1 MATPVGYQ
9 QFAAG
14 AVDTAQGLTIPTNK
28 PQRPT
33 YAIITAVTQAIR
45 WRDDGTAPTATVGM
59 PVAVNSPFVY
69 NGDLSA
75 IRIIASTA
83 GAEVNVSYYY

>member
-14 AVDTAQGLTIPTNK
+14 AVDTAQALTIPTTRG
-28 PQRPT
+28 QRPS

-45 WRDDGTAPTATVGM
+45 WRDDGTAPTTAVGM
-59 PVAVNSPFVY
+59 PLPVNTPFVY
-69 NGDLSA
+69 DGDLAA

>member
-1 MATPVGYQ
+1 MSIPCGYQ

-14 AVDTAQGLTIPTNK
+14 AADTAVALTIPTTKN
-28 PQRPT
+28 QRPN
-33 YAIITAVTQAIR
+33 YCIITPITQAIR

-59 PVAVNSPFVY
+59 PQVVNVPFVY

-75 IRIIASTA
+75 FRMIASTA